1 MDVRMMVRAALFA
14 ALTAV
19 GAFIRIPIG
28 DLSVTLQVMFSLM
41 AGLILKEKWGSISQM
56 MYILC
61 GLVGIPVFTGG
72 GGPQY
77 VLQPSFGFIM
87 GLVLL
92 AYISGRFVR
101 KNFSIKNCIIG
112 CVLGLLALYAIGLP
126 YMYIAMNFYMGNAV
140 SFLHIMVWGMLVYL
154 PFDARKICIA
164 IFASLKLNTV
174 QNLQT

>member
-41 AGLILKEKWGSISQM
+41 AGLILKEKWGSISQI

-92 AYISGRFVR
+92 AYISWKICKKKFFYKKLYYRMRFGFASTLCDRSAVYVYCDEFLYGER
-101 KNFSIKNCIIG
+101 CFIFAYNG
-112 CVLGLLALYAIGLP
+112 LG
-126 YMYIAMNFYMGNAV
+126 
-140 SFLHIMVWGMLVYL
+140 
-154 PFDARKICIA
+154 DARISS
-164 IFASLKLNTV
+164 F
-174 QNLQT
+174 

>member
-1 MDVRMMVRAALFA
+1 MNVRMMVRAALFA

-41 AGLILKEKWGSISQM
+41 AGLILKEKWGSISQI

-77 VLQPSFGFIM
+77 VLQPSFGFIIPKKAFC
-87 GLVLL
+87 GEKEL
-92 AYISGRFVR
+92 YI
-101 KNFSIKNCIIG
+101 
-112 CVLGLLALYAIGLP
+112 
-126 YMYIAMNFYMGNAV
+126 
-140 SFLHIMVWGMLVYL
+140 
-154 PFDARKICIA
+154 
-164 IFASLKLNTV
+164 
-174 QNLQT
+174 